1 MTESEALWTATE
13 RARIERLCAV
23 VVGDPSAAADLAQ
36 ETLLQAWRIRHRLV
50 DPAGSGP
57 WLDAVARNVC
67 HRWRVER
74 ARRSAHEHPT
84 DVDPTPEGDGD
95 DQIGRFLERDE
106 LVDLLDRALALLPAD
121 TREALVGRYVEER
134 TPQELAAEL
143 GASAEAISMRL
154 VRGRTR
160 LRELFETDLA
170 GEPLAEA
177 WRERYGVGWR
187 TTRLHCPECGR
198 PTVTWR
204 RDETRAV
211 VELGCTTCGPG
222 DVSSA
227 YRLDNPAL
235 APHLRDARRPS
246 TVVARMASWSAT
258 FWPSAFAGPV
268 PCTRCA
274 RPVRA
279 HTYQRPAA
287 TDART
292 GRGWQVQ
299 CDGCGEQLTSS
310 LGGLVLTLP
319 QTRELRA
326 RRPRLHAVPSRP
338 EVVHGRDAVVV
349 SYRDDVS
356 GDRIEAVFDDATS
369 RLLTVVAGGAPLHVA
384 TP

>member
-1 MTESEALWTATE
+1 MTELSEAVWSATE

-23 VVGDPSAAADLAQ
+23 LTGDPSTAGDLAQ

-50 DPAGSGP
+50 DPTGSGP

-67 HRWRVER
+67 RRWRAER
-74 ARRSAHEHPT
+74 ARRSAHEHST
-84 DVDPTPEGDGD
+84 HVDPPPEGDD
-95 DQIGRFLERDE
+95 PIDRFLERDE
-106 LVDLLDRALALLPAD
+106 LVGLLDRALALLPAE
-121 TREALVGRYVEER
+121 TRDALVGRYVEER

-143 GASAEAISMRL
+143 GTSAEAISMRL

-160 LRELFETDLA
+160 LRELLETDLA
-170 GEPLAEA
+170 DEPLAGA
-177 WRERYGVGWR
+177 WRARYGVGWR

-204 RDETRAV
+204 RDEARAV
-211 VELGCTTCGPG
+211 VELSCSTCGPG

-258 FWPSAFAGPV
+258 FWPSVFAGPI
-268 PCTRCA
+268 PCTRCS

-279 HTYQRPAA
+279 RTYQRPAA

-292 GRGWQVQ
+292 ARGWQVL
-299 CDGCGEQLTSS
+299 CHGCGEQLTSS
-310 LGGLVLTLP
+310 LGGLVLALP
-319 QTRELRA
+319 ETRELRA
-326 RRPRLHAVPSRP
+326 RRPRLRAVPSRR
-338 EVVHGRDAVVV
+338 ELVGGRDAVVV
-349 SYRDDVS
+349 GYRDDVS
-356 GDRIEAVFDDATS
+356 GDRVEAVFDDATS
-369 RLLTVVAGGAPLHVA
+369 RLLRVVSGGAPLRTA